1 MFRSTDDKVYAELL
15 KFAGEH
21 YENFP
26 VVSVM
31 VKKELRRHV
40 AAVYWFARSADDI
53 ADEGNYNPEVRL
65 QKLQAFEIEFLNAMK
80 GNYSNEYWPALHNT
94 VVERQLSVEL
104 FLDLL
109 KAFKQDTIKIR
120 YSDIDE
126 LLGYCRNSANPVGR
140 LILQLYNYRDE
151 KLYEY
156 SDHICSALQ
165 ITNFLQDISVDY
177 KKNRIYIPIKDIE
190 YYGLNEQDFLRMTAS
205 GRINGDFRRL
215 IEFYVKKTGKM
226 FDYGSKLT
234 HSLKGLLKIEIRW
247 TVNGGMAILKKIEK
261 LNYDT
266 VSQRPVLSKGDLM
279 GLMLRSL
286 F

>member
-1 MFRSTDDKVYAELL
+1 MSTTADEQVYAELI

-31 VKKELRRHV
+31 VKKELRRHI

-53 ADEGNYNPEVRL
+53 ADEGSYDTEVRL
-65 QKLQAFEIEFLNAMK
+65 QRLQAFENEFLKAME

-94 VVERQLSVEL
+94 IIERQLSVEL

-109 KAFKQDTIKIR
+109 KAFKQDTVKTR
-120 YSDIDE
+120 YSDFDE

-156 SDHICSALQ
+156 SDNICSALQ

-190 YYGLNEQDFLRMTAS
+190 CCGLNEQEFLSITAS
-205 GRINGDFRRL
+205 GSINEDLRRL
-215 IEFYVKKTGKM
+215 IELYVKKTEKM
-226 FDYGSKLT
+226 FDYGSRLT
-234 HSLKGLLKIEIRW
+234 HSLNGLLRIEIRW

-266 VSQRPVLSKGDLM
+266 VSKRPVLSKGDLM
-279 GLMLRSL
+279 RLMLRSL